1 MPDDDPRLIP
11 AVTDP
16 TGRDELALTL
26 CRHVTTLAAAP
37 RNRKADTE
45 HLKAVRDYA
54 GDQLRAAGWS
64 VTTQGFTTS
73 AALGVSDAGYPTA
86 NLWPLRVRGAADGVN
101 IIATRG
107 GPITK
112 DTFLVLAHL
121 DSVRNSPAA
130 DDNASGAA
138 AILAAATGIPLPPGR
153 RDVALVLVDM
163 ADRANPGRVKRPDA
177 KGG

>member
-1 MPDDDPRLIP
+1 M
-11 AVTDP
+11 
-16 TGRDELALTL
+16 
-26 CRHVTTLAAAP
+26 
-37 RNRKADTE
+37 
-45 HLKAVRDYA
+45 
-54 GDQLRAAGWS
+54 
-64 VTTQGFTTS
+64 TTQGFTTS

-86 NLWPLRVRGAADGVN
+86 NLWPLRVRGAAGAVN